1 MEQGI
6 FEGRRG
12 SKRLKAIEKH
22 KEQIYGEFQS
32 AYAEAQE
39 MRFFKEEVRWEGTAE
54 LLFAMAMRDVH
65 FAWNGLRDYGFLRL
79 CKKWMEENRVATMTS
94 TGVAAMLRTILP
106 EAMCKE
112 LGEELAELEVF

>member
-12 SKRLKAIEKH
+12 NKRLKAIEKQ

-32 AYAEAQE
+32 AYEESPE
-39 MRFFKEEVRWEGTAE
+39 MRFLKEEVRWEGTAE
-54 LLFAMAMRDVH
+54 LLFAIAMRDVH
-65 FAWNGLRDYGFLRL
+65 FTWNGLRDYGFLRL
-79 CKKWMEENRVATMTS
+79 CKKWVEESDAAAMTSTSVATMI
-94 TGVAAMLRTILP
+94 RTILP

-112 LGEELAELEVF
+112 LGDELADLEVF